1 MNAPSS
7 QTRFWRPLPWLEIRQ
22 SHEMRERFVRHTHP
36 GLSIG
41 LIDRGATVLDL
52 GGRRVPLVAGQ
63 AVLIPP
69 GLAHACNPEPS
80 QPWSNRMVF
89 VAAGANWALP
99 EGGQA
104 IVLRDR
110 ARCLKLRALITRL
123 CRPHAKWI
131 DAFAL
136 MRALKSLAGE
146 RGRIRSRPAW
156 LAPIKHG
163 LLAGN
168 GETLATLAQR
178 VGLSRWQLIR
188 AFAAATGLTPH
199 AWLLDQ
205 RVQRARELLREP
217 GRSLS
222 EIALTTGFADQS
234 HFSRAFKART
244 AVTPGRYRGKP

>member
-7 QTRFWRPLPWLEIRQ
+7 RTRFWRPLPWLEIRQ
-22 SHEMRERFVRHTHP
+22 SHEMREHFVRHSHP

-52 GGRRVPLVAGQ
+52 GERRVPLSAGQ

-69 GLAHACNPEPS
+69 GLAHACNPDPS
-80 QPWSNRMVF
+80 LPWSNRMVF
-89 VAAGANWALP
+89 VAAGALGAQP
-99 EGGQA
+99 GGEA

-110 ARCLKLRALITRL
+110 ARCLRLRALISRL
-123 CRPHAKWI
+123 CRPRAKWV
-131 DAFAL
+131 DVFELTRTLKGFAG
-136 MRALKSLAGE
+136 K
-146 RGRIRSRPAW
+146 RGRLHGQPAW
-156 LAPIKHG
+156 LARVERG
-163 LLAGN
+163 LLDGD
-168 GETLATLAQR
+168 GETLATLAR
-178 VGLSRWQLIR
+178 RAGLSRWQLIR

-205 RVQRARELLREP
+205 RVQRARELLRE
-217 GRSLS
+217 GRLSLS

-244 AVTPGRYRGKP
+244 AVTPGRYRGRP